1 MTHDAPVNLLF
12 VEDSA
17 EDVQLALRALR
28 RDGLETLRRQVGSE
42 SAMKVALSEARPD
55 AILSDFSMPGFDG
68 MEALLLAREIVP
80 QVPFIFLSGTI
91 GEERAIAA
99 IRMGATD
106 YVLKSSMRRL
116 GTAVKRALSET
127 EERNAYET
135 RIRYLANY
143 DALSGVP
150 NRRPRAQRPAPAIG
164 PARRTERACGLI
176 VPHICR
182 V

>member
-28 RDGLETLRRQVGSE
+28 RDGLETLWRQVDSE
-42 SAMKVALSEARPD
+42 STIKVALSEARPD

-135 RIRYLANY
+135 RIRACRTAACSQTAPLRRSLMR
-143 DALSGVP
+143 DEQSG
-150 NRRPRAQRPAPAIG
+150 RAA
-164 PARRTERACGLI
+164 
-176 VPHICR
+176 
-182 V
+182 

>member
-1 MTHDAPVNLLF
+1 MRQDAPVNLLF

-28 RDGLETLRRQVGSE
+28 RDGLETLWRQVDSE

-106 YVLKSSMRRL
+106 YVLESRMRRL
-116 GTAVKRALSET
+116 GAAVKTAPSST
-127 EERNAYET
+127 EERNHYET
-135 RIRYLANY
+135 RIPYLAHY
-143 DALSGVP
+143 DPPSGFA
-150 NRRPRAQRPAPAIG
+150 NRRLLADRTPHAIAP
-164 PARRTERACGLI
+164 
-176 VPHICR
+176 
-182 V
+182 

>member
-28 RDGLETLRRQVGSE
+28 RDGLETLWRQVDSQ

-91 GEERAIAA
+91 GEARAIAA
-99 IRMGATD
+99 FR
-106 YVLKSSMRRL
+106 V
-116 GTAVKRALSET
+116 RAAESCVHT
-127 EERNAYET
+127 SR
-135 RIRYLANY
+135 
-143 DALSGVP
+143 
-150 NRRPRAQRPAPAIG
+150 
-164 PARRTERACGLI
+164 
-176 VPHICR
+176 
-182 V
+182 

>member
-28 RDGLETLRRQVGSE
+28 RDGLETLWRQVDSE

-106 YVLKSSMRRL
+106 YVLERSMRRL
-116 GTAVKRALSET
+116 GTAV
-127 EERNAYET
+127 
-135 RIRYLANY
+135 IH
-143 DALSGVP
+143 ALSGIRDWDDNGKRIP
-150 NRRPRAQRPAPAIG
+150 Y
-164 PARRTERACGLI
+164 L
-176 VPHICR
+176 
-182 V
+182 

>member
-1 MTHDAPVNLLF
+1 MMNDAPVNLLF

-17 EDVQLALRALR
+17 DDVQLALRALK
-28 RDGLETLRRQVGSE
+28 RDGVEALWRQVDSE
-42 SAMKVALSEARPD
+42 GAMKVALSEARPD

-68 MEALLLAREIVP
+68 LQALMLARKITP
-80 QVPFIFLSGTI
+80 DVPFIFLSGTI

-127 EERNAYET
+127 DERNAYET
-135 RIRYLANY
+135 RIRYLENY
-143 DALSGVP
+143 NALSD
-150 NRRPRAQRPAPAIG
+150 
-164 PARRTERACGLI
+164 L
-176 VPHICR
+176 
-182 V
+182 